1 MKLTIPLCA
10 FLIGS
15 GLGYFAGSSARSE
28 APAVHSHSV
37 AHRTKVDSDRRQ
49 SNKGNDSG
57 DDVRARYTKLASSVS
72 PEAAI
77 SQALMEPDRH
87 SALGALIAS
96 WIEGSAMDQEIKS
109 LLLARL
115 ERAKAGGPNEVL
127 SSLASLL
134 QHEGLAA
141 YREPWIRA
149 FQDSPERSRMLA
161 GIVADPDR
169 LSDICKD
176 WLPWEQR
183 EFMDRSKLIWAN
195 TDPRQ
200 ALEWARHH
208 PENHHRM
215 IEQAVG
221 SLAEL
226 DPEAVEKILGTSNLP
241 VERAAAIDATATA
254 KARDNTRM
262 AVEWANRLPD
272 GPEKD
277 AAHEAIYK
285 ATPRGVGAVL
295 QASDGLLKVQQVL
308 PNGPMAK
315 AGFQS
320 GDLLAGIETAQGQW
334 HGFSGVPLEQSVA
347 QLRGEPDTQV
357 TVIGMRRNAATG
369 QWEEIRRNLI
379 REQLMIDSK

>member
-1 MKLTIPLCA
+1 MKLTIPLLA
-10 FLIGS
+10 LLIGS
-15 GLGYFAGSSARSE
+15 GLGFFAGNSGRSE
-28 APAVHSHSV
+28 APAVLSHSV
-37 AHRTKVDSDRRQ
+37 AHRATVDSDRRQ

-57 DDVRARYTKLASSVS
+57 DDVRSRYTKLASSVS
-72 PEAAI
+72 AGAAL
-77 SQALMEPDRH
+77 SQALLEPNRH

-96 WIEGSAMDQEIKS
+96 WIERSTVDQETKA

-115 ERAKAGGPNEVL
+115 ERAMAGSPNEVL
-127 SSLASLL
+127 ASLASIL
-134 QHEGLAA
+134 QHDGLAE

-169 LSDICKD
+169 LSDICRG

-200 ALEWARHH
+200 ALEWARQH
-208 PENHHRM
+208 PEDNHRM
-215 IEQAVG
+215 MEQAVR

-226 DPEAVEKILGTSNLP
+226 DPEAVENILGTSNLP

-334 HGFSGVPLEQSVA
+334 HGFSGVPLEQTVA

-357 TVIGMRRNAATG
+357 TVIGMRRNATTG

-379 REQLMIDSK
+379 REQLMIDRR